1 MVLKTRKT
9 RKTRKKGYNY
19 SRKNNIYNI
28 SNIITGIIGGA
39 RYGIRNTKKDY
50 LLDVN
55 KLFEHIKNNN
65 LDGVK
70 DSIENKKV
78 DINHAKT
85 VGAFTATIP
94 LSYAI
99 QYGHLEIVEY
109 LISKGADINYNKDH
123 VLKPIDIAC
132 NHCKPEILSYIL
144 NKGATIIP
152 NRIPILF
159 KSIIEKKG
167 KTECFTI
174 LVKYIL
180 DNFKPEFSEFMD
192 MVLVLTIQN
201 NKLKYV
207 KILLD
212 NGINPNII
220 AKDIGILYGGNDDKM
235 LIPLNEAIILDN
247 YDIVKELIDNGAEV
261 NLETIKSNYP
271 YNDFT
276 PLMFAIQSIKPH
288 SLQIAE
294 LLLENG
300 ADVNILMDNMSLYD
314 LTTNK
319 KKIELLKKYNTP
331 TYEMLLQTRINQVVM
346 NISKYTN
353 NSSKYL
359 DLSNKGLTEISS
371 FDEGLIA
378 INVSGNNL
386 KQLPRLPASLL
397 YLNCSNN
404 GELKALPKLPKGLDT
419 LICSNC
425 ALEYIDD
432 LPYNISNLIANN
444 NKIKDLPYFSEN
456 PNFFYILNGNPC
468 PIGFINRYGSIT
480 QYSKKRIHRIIEF
493 KDDFVYTM
501 ILPKGTVLF
510 RGTSKEDISN
520 NFKGVSIAHIYNYN
534 TGNEE
539 YSDHVL
545 YPNYNVF
552 FYPYPYSSDKIF
564 KNFTD
569 ILVYTLERDVE
580 IVMGVTPSPNKRSNR
595 INSEYLKSCNKVD
608 LTSDPDIIGR
618 TYDPCFDPE
627 FIKLYPTIVGIM
639 NLAQKDADIHIAT
652 TSDEIFFTKYRSNFI
667 DAASNVGIPEII
679 LYPLS
684 KRQEEQIYSKDDNTN
699 RPSNDELNYSLFT
712 RLKHNSGFYYDD
724 LWSFMEKFS
733 KPYGYKL
740 TGNNTIYHLTIDLA
754 TKMFV
759 IYELCDPKIQARC
772 VPIKE
777 PFKFR
782 YLNNNYNI

>member
-1 MVLKTRKT
+1 MPHQKKYRGRTRKRVKQYRNIT
-9 RKTRKKGYNY
+9 RKHSK
-19 SRKNNIYNI
+19 I
-28 SNIITGIIGGA
+28 SGGT
-39 RYGIRNTKKDY
+39 RYGIRDTKKDY

-55 KLFEHIKNNN
+55 KLYENIKKNN

-78 DINHAKT
+78 NINYVKT
-85 VGAFTATIP
+85 IGPFTATIP

-99 QYGHLEIVEY
+99 QFSNLEIIEY
-109 LISKGADINYNKDH
+109 LISKGADININKDGIIRPLD
-123 VLKPIDIAC
+123 VACEYCRPDI
-132 NHCKPEILSYIL
+132 ISYIL
-144 NKGATIIP
+144 SNNPIIIP
-152 NRIPILF
+152 DRIPILF
-159 KSIIEKKG
+159 RIIIDKKDKSD
-167 KTECFTI
+167 CFDI
-174 LVKYIL
+174 LLRYIM
-180 DNFKPEFSEFMD
+180 DNFKPDFSVFMD
-192 MVLVLTIQN
+192 MVLILAIKN
-201 NKLKYV
+201 NTLEYV
-207 KILLD
+207 TSLLD
-212 NGINPNII
+212 NGINPNIL
-220 AKDIGILYGGNDDKM
+220 AKDIGILYGGNDDKQ
-235 LIPLNEAIILDN
+235 IVPLNEAVILGY
-247 YDIVKELIDNGAEV
+247 YDIVKELINKGAEV
-261 NLETIKSNYP
+261 NLDTIKLTSG

-276 PLMFAIQSIKPH
+276 PLMFAIKSKKKI
-288 SLQIAE
+288 SLKIAE

-331 TYEMLLQTRINQVVM
+331 TYEILLQTRINQVVT

-371 FDEGLIA
+371 FNEGLIA

-386 KQLPRLPASLL
+386 RKLPRLPSSLL

-404 GELKALPKLPKGLDT
+404 RELKELPKLPKGLDT
-419 LICSNC
+419 LICSHC
-425 ALEYIDD
+425 SIEYITD
-432 LPYNISNLIANN
+432 LPYNISNLIANDN
-444 NKIKDLPYFSEN
+444 NIKDLPYFSEN
-456 PNFFYILNGNPC
+456 PNFFYILNRNPC

-493 KDDFVYTM
+493 KDDYVYTM
-501 ILPKGTVLF
+501 ILPKGTILF

-520 NFKGVSIAHIYNYN
+520 NIKGVSIPHLVNNGFKETEVYLEHA
-534 TGNEE
+534 
-539 YSDHVL
+539 L

-552 FYPYPYSSDKIF
+552 FYPYPYSTDKIF

-569 ILVYTLERDVE
+569 MLIYTLERDVE

-608 LTSDPDIIGR
+608 LSSDPDIVGR

-627 FIKLYPTIVGIM
+627 FIKLYPKIVGIINM
-639 NLAQKDADIHIAT
+639 AKTDTDIHIAT
-652 TSDEIFFTKYRSNFI
+652 TPDEVFFTKYRSNFM

-679 LYPLS
+679 LYPLT
-684 KRQEEQIYSKDDNTN
+684 KRQKERFYPIHDNTKKP
-699 RPSNDELNYSLFT
+699 RPDELNYSLFT
-712 RLKHNSGFYYDD
+712 HLKHNSGFYYDD
-724 LWSFMEKFS
+724 LWSFMEKMS
-733 KPYGYKL
+733 KPQGYKL
-740 TGNNTIYHLTIDLA
+740 SGNDMIYHLTIDLA

-759 IYELCDPKIQARC
+759 IYELCDPKIQAQC

-782 YLNNNYNI
+782 YLNNNYDI